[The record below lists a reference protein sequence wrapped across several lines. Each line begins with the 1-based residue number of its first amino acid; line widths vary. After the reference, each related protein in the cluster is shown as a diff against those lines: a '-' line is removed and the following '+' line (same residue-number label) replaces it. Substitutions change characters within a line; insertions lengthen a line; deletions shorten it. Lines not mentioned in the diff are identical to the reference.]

1 MTVEGTMPIPHFSRW
16 DDDRLGAPS
25 PGDFA
30 EALHERALAIGADLY
45 DPAAYELV
53 ELDPDSYEERLIFYL
68 RRRAWAEW
76 YFGTVTPARQ
86 IVLLPDQLAELKLR
100 LARQI
105 ADEVCHHDVF
115 CRELRRRGGRH
126 RLTDFNAPA
135 ALLRMKQEQL
145 GMDLAAELAAGN
157 QFSGEIVLSV
167 HSQEDRNILRL
178 VLDERTME
186 AIVAIGRD
194 EPMHIA
200 NGRELILRC
209 SESPQQRRRIA
220 MAQERFLQALMDQ
233 HVAEVEML
241 GSRRIRPLP
250 AFG

>member
-1 MTVEGTMPIPHFSRW
+1 MTAEGATVIPHFSRW
-16 DDDRLGAPS
+16 DDGRLGARS
-25 PGDFA
+25 PGEFV
-30 EALHERALAIGADLY
+30 ELMYERALTIGKDIY
-45 DPAAYELV
+45 DSTAYELV
-53 ELDPDSYEERLIFYL
+53 ELDPDYYEERLVFYL

-86 IVLLPDQLAELKLR
+86 IVLLPDELAELKLR

-105 ADEVCHHDVF
+105 ADEVRHHDVF
-115 CRELRRRGGRH
+115 CREIRRRGGRH
-126 RLTDFNAPA
+126 RLTDFTAPP

-145 GMDLAAELAAGN
+145 GMDFAAELAAGN

-167 HSQEDRNILRL
+167 HSREDRNILRL

-186 AIVAIGRD
+186 AIVVIGRD

-200 NGRELILRC
+200 NGRELILKC
-209 SESPQQRRRIA
+209 SESPQQRRQIA
-220 MAQERFLQALMDQ
+220 AAQERFLQALMDQ

-250 AFG
+250 IFE